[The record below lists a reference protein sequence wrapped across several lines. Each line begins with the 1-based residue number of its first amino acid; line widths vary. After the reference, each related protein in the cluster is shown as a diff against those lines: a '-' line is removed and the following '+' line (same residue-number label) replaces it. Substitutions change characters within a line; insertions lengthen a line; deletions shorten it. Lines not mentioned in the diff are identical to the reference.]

1 MALLAVYFFR
11 VACVTDWKHIFLIN
25 KRYFHAMY
33 WITWKKLI
41 YWQRHKG
48 IEHVYI
54 LPTKLSLAFSRFFI
68 SDLWQRKACHPF
80 AFVLGS
86 KIMLLFF
93 FNIYSLTAQNWTY
106 RFFFQSFVITNHLAW
121 LWFISHQL
129 YLEWTIFKAVIQ
141 PLYTDFSIKNVLP
154 FLSVAKGLPCQ
165 QRKER
170 SKRL

>member
-93 FNIYSLTAQNWTY
+93 FQYIFINSSKLNLSFLFSIICNNKSSSMTLIYISLTLFRVN
-106 RFFFQSFVITNHLAW
+106 NL
-121 LWFISHQL
+121 
-129 YLEWTIFKAVIQ
+129 
-141 PLYTDFSIKNVLP
+141 
-154 FLSVAKGLPCQ
+154 
-165 QRKER
+165 
-170 SKRL
+170 